1 MKYIETYKIDIGKNF
16 YNYIKVKQND
26 TARYIRFEIF
36 QNSIP
41 FDLKGKN
48 VRIYGIKPDKKI
60 LWNGCT
66 LEDETNGKILV
77 PITSQMTAVPGILK
91 AELTIIEGDD
101 ILSSIPFE
109 IKVIPCVRNDKAV
122 ESTNEFKDV
131 FSTKITTVEVVDG
144 VLQLTKDKYQIAEV
158 PSGTEIRTPES
169 IRADEYTNINLIINA
184 KENKFFVFDDI
195 KWKEKPNLQAGY
207 DYVISF
213 TCINNIWYGEWLEY
227 REFEKSYLYK
237 NGDEC
242 SAVTGGWDV
251 WYRVDWNYGDASPWQ
266 TGKVDPVE
274 GEKTEQY
281 ISCIGE
287 DGPGNNFGFYRW
299 VQTANELDLTNFN
312 NLYVDFSIEST
323 GYGPVK
329 LRIGD
334 KLLINS
340 SVVTERNIAKFDIS
354 DITTGRVKF
363 GNTDGQHYNYNCAL
377 MRIYKMWLE

>member
-16 YNYIKVKQND
+16 YNDIKVKQND

-66 LEDETNGKILV
+66 LEDEKNGKILV
-77 PITSQMTAVPGILK
+77 PITSQMTAIPGNLK

-109 IKVIPCVRNDKAV
+109 IKVIPCVRDDKAV

-131 FSTKITTVEVVDG
+131 FSTKITTVEVIDG

-158 PSGTEIRTPES
+158 PSGTEIRMPES
-169 IRADEYTNINLIINA
+169 IKADEYTNINLIINA
-184 KENKFFVFDDI
+184 KEDKFFVFDDI

-242 SAVTGGWDV
+242 TAVTGGW
-251 WYRVDWNYGDASPWQ
+251 S
-266 TGKVDPVE
+266 
-274 GEKTEQY
+274 
-281 ISCIGE
+281 
-287 DGPGNNFGFYRW
+287 
-299 VQTANELDLTNFN
+299 
-312 NLYVDFSIEST
+312 
-323 GYGPVK
+323 
-329 LRIGD
+329 
-334 KLLINS
+334 
-340 SVVTERNIAKFDIS
+340 
-354 DITTGRVKF
+354 F
-363 GNTDGQHYNYNCAL
+363 GNGWGSPCAL
-377 MRIYKMWLE
+377 KGEECIYLNKDRVSSGTGIHDYCYTNKKVNFSNYAKLYIDAKTSGMKVGDSITSNGMENEWVRGLSSPNARKIFEIDVSEKKDEYIFLIQCNNYDWVEIYKIWLE